1 MNREASLGTMIFNT
15 IWAYVYYI
23 FLFVCCGY
31 AILRGS
37 RSEYFGAAIMIIG
50 SLASLA
56 VGKVLGTPW
65 TSMEAEIFA
74 IDVVGLLALI
84 YLTLKSDRFWP
95 MWATAFQLLAVTIH
109 TAVMMAPEI
118 TPWAFA
124 TGAVFWA
131 YPMLLALAIGSSEH
145 EPLARRRK
153 IESG

>member
-1 MNREASLGTMIFNT
+1 MIFNT

-50 SLASLA
+50 SLLTLA
-56 VGKVLGTPW
+56 VAQSFGTSWTKVEVG
-65 TSMEAEIFA
+65 IFA
-74 IDVVGLLALI
+74 IDIIVLLAFI
-84 YLTLKSDRFWP
+84 YLALKSDRFWP
-95 MWATAFQLLAVTIH
+95 IWAAAFQLLAVIIH
-109 TAVMMAPEI
+109 SAMIVAAPV
-118 TPWAFA
+118 TPWAFG

>member
-1 MNREASLGTMIFNT
+1 MIFNT

-50 SLASLA
+50 SLLTLA
-56 VGKVLGTPW
+56 VAQSFGTSWTKVEVG
-65 TSMEAEIFA
+65 IFA
-74 IDVVGLLALI
+74 IDIIVLLAFI
-84 YLTLKSDRFWP
+84 YLALKSDRFWP
-95 MWATAFQLLAVTIH
+95 IWAAAFQLLAVIIH
-109 TAVMMAPEI
+109 SAMIVAAPI
-118 TPWAFA
+118 TPWAFG

-145 EPLARRRK
+145 EPFARRRK